1 MLPLGLKL
9 RALSETDAGHSPI
22 DVRRC
27 EGFAVNGPDGR
38 IGTAVDVRVDPGTDL
53 PTAMT
58 VRTGLFI
65 HRLVVIGCGEIVCI
79 DADRRQ
85 ITLRHSRP
93 PGLASLGRH
102 RSWLGATAEHAQQR
116 VGARQ

>member
-1 MLPLGLKL
+1 MPPLGLKL

-27 EGFAVNGPDGR
+27 DGFAVHGPDGR
-38 IGTAVDVRVDPGTDL
+38 IGTAVDARVDPGTHL
-53 PTAMT
+53 PTAIT

-65 HRLVVIGCGEIVCI
+65 HRLAVVRCGEIVWI

-85 ITLRHSRP
+85 ITLRHSPP

-102 RSWLGATAEHAQQR
+102 RGPSWLGTTAEHA
-116 VGARQ
+116 